1 MEWDDCEV
9 GTFVDELNM
18 MAWNFVTGVS
28 VIVATT
34 IYLTVSSLK

>member
-18 MAWNFVTGVS
+18 MAWNFMMGVS
-28 VIVATT
+28 VIVVTT
-34 IYLTVSSLK
+34 VYLSVSSLR

>member
-1 MEWDDCEV
+1 MDWDDCEV

-18 MAWNFVTGVS
+18 MAWNFSVAVS

-34 IYLTVSSLK
+34 LYLSVSSLK